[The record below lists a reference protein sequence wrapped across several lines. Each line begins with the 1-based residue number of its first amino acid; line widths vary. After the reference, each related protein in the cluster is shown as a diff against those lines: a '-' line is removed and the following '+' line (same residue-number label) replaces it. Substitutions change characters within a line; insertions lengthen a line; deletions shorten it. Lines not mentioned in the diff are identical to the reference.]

1 MSNSQYCIQL
11 NREDGSNTATSRV
24 RDFSLQLGCTAGDS
38 SVGFN
43 PVETLL
49 SAAGAC
55 ITSSLRL
62 VAENSKVPIGRVEV
76 LVSGIRQS
84 DPPRLISVEIEV
96 GIESRESD
104 DRISRVFRV
113 AGRNSTVVST
123 LAEVLDLDITWKRL
137 NVESP
142 GIP

>member
-1 MSNSQYCIQL
+1 MSNSQYCIQII
-11 NREDGSNTATSRV
+11 REDGSNTATSQV
-24 RDFSLQLGCTAGDS
+24 RDFSLNLGCTAGDN

-62 VAENSKVPIGRVEV
+62 VAENSNVPIGRVEV
-76 LVSGIRQS
+76 SACGIRQS
-84 DPPRLISVEIEV
+84 DPPRLISAQIEV

-123 LAEVLDLDITWKRL
+123 LGEALDLNLKWKRL
-137 NVESP
+137 NQESS
-142 GIP
+142 